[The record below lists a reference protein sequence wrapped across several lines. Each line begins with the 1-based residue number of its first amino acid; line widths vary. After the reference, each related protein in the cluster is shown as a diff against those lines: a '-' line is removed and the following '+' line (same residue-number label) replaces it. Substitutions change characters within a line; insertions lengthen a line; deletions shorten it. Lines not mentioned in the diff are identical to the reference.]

1 MTPKER
7 ASLEEF
13 RIIADRLWDVLEKE
27 GHGSIEQMARYYSRQ
42 LDEDIPAGTLYSY
55 MTRKEAHRR
64 RPQSPA
70 AIIRVANILKLSP
83 GKVVEIMAEEDRL
96 AGTRRP

>member
-13 RIIADRLWDVLEKE
+13 KSIADRLWDVLEKE

-55 MTRKEAHRR
+55 MTRKKAHRR
-64 RPQSPA
+64 RPQA
-70 AIIRVANILKLSP
+70 AASIILVAKILGLST

-96 AGTRRP
+96 VGARRP